1 MCTDRHGDE
10 LVVFMHE
17 ILSINYLHS
26 TFEIKKLTALR
37 ILTQSGS
44 KNTQIQ
50 KDNLRTTQ
58 NGDWSHKTY
67 CSPSQGL
74 PKLLFLC
81 FPRAKASRNLH
92 QIIIVTSIVP
102 KVCLPVFIFRKCI
115 AGALWKLNY
124 LSFLRRE
131 LKYYRQYRP
140 KVTQKINNIMLI
152 MWTIECICFKL
163 HFISERNLNC
173 HIF

>member
-10 LVVFMHE
+10 LVFFMHE
-17 ILSINYLHS
+17 ILLRTYLHS
-26 TFEIKKLTALR
+26 TFKIKRPTSLEILMREKLQTD
-37 ILTQSGS
+37 S
-44 KNTQIQ
+44 KNTQIE

-131 LKYYRQYRP
+131 LK
-140 KVTQKINNIMLI
+140 
-152 MWTIECICFKL
+152 
-163 HFISERNLNC
+163 
-173 HIF
+173 